1 MVNINTVYQRVLL
14 LANKDQRGYITPE
27 EFNSFASQAQL
38 EIFESYFLKKFQAN
52 QAPGTMDDY
61 ADVSA
66 NIEEK
71 LTFFDTTGTIIAR
84 GVSNLTYTS
93 VSANAYTY
101 PEDLYRLGVVTVN
114 GRMADEV
121 SHKDLT
127 YINLSP
133 LTKPTETQPV
143 FTRHEGG
150 VVVYPL
156 DYQGDIALMYERK
169 PRTPYWDYRFPTQEE
184 ATLLGVSITLPI
196 FNDSDQAGSET
207 RHFEL
212 HPSEEHELVY
222 KILTLSGVAIKAADI
237 AQFGGG
243 KEGQLATTEA

>member
-1 MVNINTVYQRVLL
+1 MVNIEKVYSRVLL

-27 EFNSFASQAQL
+27 EFNSFAEQAQL
-38 EIFESYFLKKFQAN
+38 EIFESYFLKKFQTD
-52 QAPGTMDDY
+52 QAPGTTDDY
-61 ADVSA
+61 SDISMNV
-66 NIEEK
+66 EEK
-71 LTFFDTTGTIIAR
+71 ITFFDNVTAISSRGGSTTT
-84 GVSNLTYTS
+84 
-93 VSANAYTY
+93 SANAYEY
-101 PEDLYRLGVVTVN
+101 PSDFYRLGVVSVN

-150 VVVYPL
+150 VVVYPTS
-156 DYQGDIALMYERK
+156 Y
-169 PRTPYWDYRFPTQEE
+169 
-184 ATLLGVSITLPI
+184 
-196 FNDSDQAGSET
+196 AGSISMVYVRRPNTPFWDHMDDPTGQPVYNEAGST
-207 RHFEL
+207 QFEL

-243 KEGQLATTEA
+243 KEGQLAQTEG

>member
-1 MVNINTVYQRVLL
+1 MVNIDKVYQRVLL

-27 EFNSFASQAQL
+27 EFNSFAEQAQL
-38 EIFESYFLKKFQAN
+38 EIFESYFLKKFQVD
-52 QAPGTMDDY
+52 QAPGTTDDY
-61 ADVSA
+61 SDIAMNV
-66 NIEEK
+66 EEK
-71 LTFFDTTGTIIAR
+71 ITFFDNVVTVASR
-84 GVSNLTYTS
+84 GGSNTTS
-93 VSANAYTY
+93 VNAYEY
-101 PEDLYRLGVVTVN
+101 PSDFYRLGLVSVN

-150 VVVYPL
+150 VVVYPISYTGEINMVYVRRPNDPFWDHL
-156 DYQGDIALMYERK
+156 DD
-169 PRTPYWDYRFPTQEE
+169 PTGQPVYNS
-184 ATLLGVSITLPI
+184 T
-196 FNDSDQAGSET
+196 GST
-207 RHFEL
+207 QFEL
-212 HPSEEHELVY
+212 HPSEEHDLVY

-243 KEGQLATTEA
+243 KEGQLAQTEG